1 MHYPALLLCFL
12 ISCSTFSQ
20 TAQSD
25 LRGAHFGMTMTE
37 VKASESQKP
46 AEEKD
51 DQLRY
56 TNVSL
61 GQEQGDLYYLFEDN
75 RLVGATYHFLSPSPS
90 KQMYV
95 ARYDKLKAYF
105 TEQYGQPAN
114 DNTNPSLKK
123 GPVDHRSAIWRKD
136 GKMIMVLQDNEKG
149 KALLTVLL
157 TKSS

>member
-1 MHYPALLLCFL
+1 MNYLILLVCLL
-12 ISCSTFSQ
+12 IPLSSFPQ
-20 TAQSD
+20 TVQSD
-25 LRGAHFGMTMTE
+25 VRGARFGMNMTE

-46 AEEKD
+46 ADEKD
-51 DQLRY
+51 DQLIY

-61 GQEQGDLYYLFEDN
+61 GQEQGDLYYLFEDS

-90 KQMYV
+90 KLAYV
-95 ARYDKLKAYF
+95 ARYNKLKAYF
-105 TEQYGQPAN
+105 TQQYGQPSN
-114 DNTNPSLKK
+114 DNTNPSMKK

-149 KALLTVLL
+149 KALLTILL